1 LSRNQHNNPKILAC
15 LGRTWYLRARHERSV
30 AGFRTA
36 LDYSKQALKAAPSD
50 LNSQFNVAFVQFQ
63 IATMVYS
70 LPEQQRTLQE
80 VDEAATGLTEA
91 IEALEKLAKEETPP
105 FPRADITSRANMGR
119 NTMVK
124 QLERAREKQATYEGE
139 NATKLD
145 AARRLREAEVRR
157 REEEKKRAEEEALE
171 RKRKYAEEQERLLRR
186 DRELMEKRNEEERR
200 RMEEDEDKEL
210 RKAER
215 KARGPKGPKRK
226 KKDADSDTDG
236 LPSDDDEPRS
246 RRRRT
251 TASGTEDLSD
261 EERPREKKKRK
272 LARKSEPAGKF
283 KSAEFIDDE
292 SEDEG
297 AAPAEDGEKADA
309 AAESDDDGAAAAP
322 RPRKARIVDDEDED
336 DEGIAAP
343 KANGDVAMDEDE
355 DE

>member
-1 LSRNQHNNPKILAC
+1 LAC
-15 LGRTWYLRARHERSV
+15 LGRTWYLRAKHERSI

-50 LNSQFNVAFVQFQ
+50 LNAQFNVAFVQFQ
-63 IATMVYS
+63 IATMIYA
-70 LPEQQRTLQE
+70 LNEQQRTLEE
-80 VDEAATGLTEA
+80 VDEAAAGLNEA

-124 QLERAREKQATYEGE
+124 QLERAREKQALYEGE

-145 AARRLREAEVRR
+145 QARRIREAEVRR
-157 REEEKKRAEEEALE
+157 REEEKARVEAEALE
-171 RKRKYAEEQERLLRR
+171 KKRKYAEEQQRLLQR

-200 RMEEDEDKEL
+200 RMEEDEDKEV

-215 KARGPKGPKRK
+215 RARGPKGPKRK

-236 LPSDDDEPRS
+236 LPSDDDDEPRS

-251 TASGTEDLSD
+251 TASGTEGLSD

-272 LARKSEPAGKF
+272 LARKSEPAGKY

-292 SEDEG
+292 SDEDGAAPTEDADKADTAAGSDDEG
-297 AAPAEDGEKADA
+297 A
-309 AAESDDDGAAAAP
+309 AAAAP
-322 RPRKARIVDDEDED
+322 RPRKARVVDDEDED
-336 DEGIAAP
+336 DDAIAPP
-343 KANGDVAMDEDE
+343 KANGDVAMDDDE